1 MKTELQIIEDSRFE
15 IETGQI
21 SLFDSLNY
29 IMAGD
34 ATFTF
39 LSVKTTKRFTFKC
52 EQSKKYDETLKKVVK
67 QDRWFVSV
75 LTGRNNDSDYS
86 YIGTI
91 DSKSNNKWILR
102 FTAKSKVT
110 KEAPSAIAFNFI
122 LDALQNSVSS
132 IDKLRD
138 KLKIFHDGNCSKC
151 GRHLT
156 DPIST
161 AIGQG
166 PICASYEH
174 KSYKQGCKKRGII
187 IDKENNKLIYPEN
200 YTSYRN

>member
-15 IETGQI
+15 IEPGQI

-29 IMAGD
+29 IMGGD

-39 LSVKTTKRFTFKC
+39 LSIKTDKRFTFKC
-52 EQSKKYDETLKKVVK
+52 EQSKKYDETLQKVVK

-75 LTGRNNDSDYS
+75 LTGYNNDSDYS
-86 YIGTI
+86 YLGTI

-102 FTAKSKVT
+102 FTPKSKVT

-122 LDALQNSVSS
+122 LDALQNSVTS

-138 KLKIFHDGNCSKC
+138 KLKIFHDGSCSKC
-151 GRHLT
+151 GKHLT
-156 DPIST
+156 DPVSV
-161 AIGQG
+161 AIGRG
-166 PICASYEH
+166 PICATIEH
-174 KSYKQGCKKRGII
+174 KQFKQGCKKRGIL
-187 IDKENNKLIYPEN
+187 IDKENNKLIYPEK
-200 YTSYRN
+200 